1 MNPFKK
7 RAIKKIVDELSVP
20 YPLPLGR
27 KEFEVWS
34 NKIIVAAEI
43 PGATIESQQ
52 FALAEMVLHCKP
64 NESFVPL
71 GHFVHSL
78 RKGAAS
84 QVCHTIFQEIKR
96 AQQQRVVDEQ
106 KVLEDGKVSAA
117 GDGVDTEIEGVG
129 V

>member
-7 RAIKKIVDELSVP
+7 KAIKKIVDELKEN

-27 KEFEVWS
+27 KEFDEWS
-34 NKIIVAAEI
+34 DKIIKAAAI
-43 PGATIESQQ
+43 PGATIESQK

-78 RKGAAS
+78 RKGAAN
-84 QVCHTIFQEIKR
+84 QVCHTIFKEIKT
-96 AQQQRVVDEQ
+96 AQQQRADDE
-106 KVLEDGKVSAA
+106 KKILEDGKVQSH
-117 GDGVDTEIEGVG
+117 
-129 V
+129 